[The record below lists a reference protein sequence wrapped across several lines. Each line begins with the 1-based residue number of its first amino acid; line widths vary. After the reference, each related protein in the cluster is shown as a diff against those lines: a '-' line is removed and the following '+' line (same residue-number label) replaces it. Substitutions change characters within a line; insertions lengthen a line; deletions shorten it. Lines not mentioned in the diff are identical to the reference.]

1 MIKECGYLVKIT
13 EIVRDSRN
21 GDCPAIHAVNGDLR
35 LAQGETTSAGMAVVQ
50 GYLLDDPGAVAQI
63 NFGLGEGVLAVP
75 ESLIL
80 KAADEIRAR
89 G

>member
-1 MIKECGYLVKIT
+1 MAKIT

-21 GDCPAIHAVNGDLR
+21 GNCPAVHAIDGDVR
-35 LAQGETTSAGMAVVQ
+35 GETVSAGISLVQ
-50 GYLLDDPGAVAQI
+50 GYLLDDPDAVAQI
-63 NFGLGEGVLAVP
+63 SFDPGEGVLAVP

-80 KAADEIRAR
+80 KAAEEIRAR